1 MPVQKT
7 CLKCGSEFSVP
18 PGRAN
23 AAKYCSRT
31 CSSRSQDKKAK
42 ANTVCT
48 QCGKRFHIK
57 ESQKTRYKRTL
68 GYFCSNSCSAK
79 SKSIAYSSSSN
90 PNYKGRNTD
99 SDGYR
104 IYTPSSSRLGG
115 LKSMKLHQAVCCEIL
130 GVQRIGNGL
139 HVHHRDCDI
148 MNNDPKNLAVLGASD
163 HKWLHKQ
170 YGVAT
175 LWAFMKGK
183 VGLEELI
190 SWSDDRSRAK
200 RLLEIDVTMQNASE
214 IGVAKDGELLETPDA
229 GNQQPSSGGN
239 ALEGSETSSRAVVG
253 NATGSNAAT
262 SAVRVDQK

>member
-1 MPVQKT
+1 
-7 CLKCGSEFSVP
+7 
-18 PGRAN
+18 
-23 AAKYCSRT
+23 
-31 CSSRSQDKKAK
+31 
-42 ANTVCT
+42 
-48 QCGKRFHIK
+48 
-57 ESQKTRYKRTL
+57 
-68 GYFCSNSCSAK
+68 
-79 SKSIAYSSSSN
+79 
-90 PNYKGRNTD
+90 
-99 SDGYR
+99 
-104 IYTPSSSRLGG
+104 
-115 LKSMKLHQAVCCEIL
+115 MKLHQAVCCEIL

-214 IGVAKDGELLETPDA
+214 IGVAKDGELLGTPDA